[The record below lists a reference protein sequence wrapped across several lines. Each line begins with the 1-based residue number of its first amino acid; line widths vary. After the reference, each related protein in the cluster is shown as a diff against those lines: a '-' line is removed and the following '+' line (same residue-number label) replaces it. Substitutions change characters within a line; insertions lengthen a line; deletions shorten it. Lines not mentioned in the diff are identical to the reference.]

1 MEKIKLEYTHGDSIA
16 RITLNSP
23 KGNVLDS
30 IMMKELTGVLT
41 SFKNNNAIKAITFEG
56 AGDHFSFGASV
67 EEHKREFAARMLRD
81 FHNIFY
87 TLADLSIPAIA
98 KISGQCLGGALEL
111 CLMCNIIFADK
122 TASLGQPEIMLGVF
136 PPPASILL
144 PMKIGSARAEEL
156 LISGKSISA
165 EKAHSLGLV
174 NEVFD
179 DKNAMNSSVD
189 EYIAKNIVPK
199 SASSLRYAVR
209 ASRVFT
215 YHILHKFLPALEEM
229 YVNKLMNT
237 NDANE
242 GINSFLEKRKPVW
255 QNK

>member
-16 RITLNSP
+16 CITLNAP

-30 IMMKELTGVLT
+30 MMMKELTDVLMG
-41 SFKNNNAIKAITFEG
+41 FKNNNAIKAITFEG

-67 EEHKREFAARMLRD
+67 EEHKKEFAAQMLRD
-81 FHNIFY
+81 FHRIFY
-87 TLADLSIPAIA
+87 VLAELGIPAIA

-122 TASLGQPEIMLGVF
+122 TAYLGQPEIMLGVF

-165 EKAHSLGLV
+165 ENAYSLGLV
-174 NEVFD
+174 NEVFE
-179 DKNAMNSSVD
+179 DKNAMNKSVD
-189 EYIAKNIVPK
+189 EYITKHIIPK
-199 SASSLRYAVR
+199 SSSSLRYGVK
-209 ASRVFT
+209 ASRVFIT
-215 YHILHKFLPALEEM
+215 YFLSFCRLWKIIM
-229 YVNKLMNT
+229 LT
-237 NDANE
+237 N
-242 GINSFLEKRKPVW
+242 L
-255 QNK
+255 